1 MQQRACPSQGILLGL
16 HNHSPSECEL
26 SADLSLFPVLFIHVL
41 CLEPRN
47 VYIESPD
54 VSLLRAGPL
63 VPVQCPSSVEEWPPS
78 ADHMSS
84 RKACCSCQFFSFVC
98 YCLSPFSTDVFICG
112 GYNGEVILGDIWK
125 LNLQTFQWVKLPA
138 TMPEPVYFHCAA
150 VTPVSFVLCH
160 SYTGDGKEDQQGE
173 EMLILT
179 NFRLRKG
186 EKSTVTTKFKRAL
199 KM

>member
-16 HNHSPSECEL
+16 HSHSPSECEL

-54 VSLLRAGPL
+54 VSLLRAGTL
-63 VPVQCPSSVEEWPPS
+63 VPVQWTT
-78 ADHMSS
+78 
-84 RKACCSCQFFSFVC
+84 CQLTIRPLVRHAVAMFFSFVC
-98 YCLSPFSTDVFICG
+98 YCLSPVSTDVFICG

-160 SYTGDGKEDQQGE
+160 SYTVDGKEDQQGE
-173 EMLILT
+173 KMLILT

-186 EKSTVTTKFKRAL
+186 EKNTVTTKFKRAL